1 MSTPIQ
7 KIVLS
12 SKFSK
17 FLVFGHW
24 FIDRLAISGTI
35 DDAHIAPLRDQLNL
49 FSAPEIQNQ
58 MFELFFEQLKDSTKS
73 MKSIIKL
80 HNKPVKAKKE
90 KTITDK
96 KPRVK
101 KTTEIVLD
109 KQEQLVAE
117 IVAAA
122 QADIPTGEKKRIIKR
137 KPKNDTVTEPVVE
150 PITEPVTEPV
160 VESIT
165 EPVTEPVADKPMPPA
180 PPTSPVTKKTKK
192 LDPDA
197 KAAEALAKKAA
208 KDAEALAK
216 KAAKDA
222 EALAKKAAKD
232 AETLAKKAAKDAE
245 KASKKTSKTN
255 LNNTTP
261 LELEPQLEP
270 ANNDDDDDEIHLQ
283 SFTFDD
289 KQYLID
295 SLYNL
300 YSVESVN
307 LENFSSIGTF
317 NPNTLQIT
325 LF

>member
-1 MSTPIQ
+1 MSTPIK

-49 FSAPEIQNQ
+49 FSDPEIQNQ

-101 KTTEIVLD
+101 KTTDIVLD
-109 KQEQLVAE
+109 KQEQLVAD

-137 KPKNDTVTEPVVE
+137 KPKNDTVAQPTTEPTTEPVAAQPTTQPVAQPVTAQPTTE
-150 PITEPVTEPV
+150 PTTEPVTAQPTTEPT
-160 VESIT
+160 T
-165 EPVTEPVADKPMPPA
+165 EPVTDKPMPPA
-180 PPTSPVTKKTKK
+180 PPTSPVVKKTKK

-208 KDAEALAK
+208 TALAK

-222 EALAKKAAKD
+222 EV
-232 AETLAKKAAKDAE
+232 LAKKAAKDAE
-245 KASKKTSKTN
+245 KASKKTAPKTAQ
-255 LNNTTP
+255 P
-261 LELEPQLEP
+261 LQL
-270 ANNDDDDDEIHLQ
+270 DDDNDDEIHLQ
-283 SFTFDD
+283 SFSFDD